1 MNKRSVWGGAKS
13 VKSALRSNIHFR
25 TRLRFVNV
33 PAGDWNFRIMSDTKK
48 VEIASYLIAA
58 AALYAVLEIGML
70 AALLPGLL
78 IFHVVTSIS
87 PLFFRLGLNHDAGRT
102 IALAVPLIIVTVL
115 VVFGILE
122 IIDLVT
128 GPDSFVELMHR
139 MAEVVGTSRE
149 YLPTWAQEY
158 LPTNITEIEAAGAK
172 WLRENA
178 GQLGVFGQNAGRVI
192 FHVVIGMIVGGLV
205 AFYSGTQ
212 NPALGPLARAIE
224 DRTEFLSNAFRNIVF
239 SQIRISALN
248 TFLTSIYLA
257 VVLPLLG
264 IQLPLLKTMIAVT
277 FIAGLLPVVGNLISN
292 TVIVIVSLSVSP
304 LVAAGS
310 LAFLVVIHKLEY
322 FFNARIIGTRI
333 KARAWELLAAMLVM
347 EAWFGVPGLIAA
359 PIYYAYLKDELKA
372 RGLI

>member
-1 MNKRSVWGGAKS
+1 MTETSKIELASV
-13 VKSALRSNIHFR
+13 V
-25 TRLRFVNV
+25 
-33 PAGDWNFRIMSDTKK
+33 
-48 VEIASYLIAA
+48 IAA
-58 AALYAVLEIGML
+58 ISLYAVLKIGVL
-70 AALLPGLL
+70 GALLPGLL
-78 IFHVVTSIS
+78 IFHVVNLIS
-87 PLFFRLGLNHDAGRT
+87 PFFYRMGLNHDAGRT
-102 IALAVPLIIVTVL
+102 VALAVPLIIVTVAVGL
-115 VVFGILE
+115 GVLE

-139 MAEVVGTSRE
+139 MAEIVGTSRE
-149 YLPTWAQEY
+149 YLPTWAQQY
-158 LPTNITEIEAAGAK
+158 MPANVGDIEAAGAK

-178 GQLGVFGQNAGRVI
+178 GQLGQFSQNAGRI
-192 FHVVIGMIVGGLV
+192 AFHIVIGMIVGGLV
-205 AFYSGTQ
+205 AFYSGTHD
-212 NPALGPLARAIE
+212 PALGPLARALE
-224 DRTEFLSNAFRNIVF
+224 DRAEFLSNAFRNIVF

-248 TFLTSIYLA
+248 TFLTAIYLA

-292 TVIVIVSLSVSP
+292 TVIVIVSLSVGP

-322 FFNARIIGTRI
+322 FVNARIIGTRI
-333 KARAWELLAAMLVM
+333 KARAWELLAAMMVM
-347 EAWFGVPGLIAA
+347 EAWFGIAGLIAA